1 MDEIITEIVRQ
12 CIEKKIVSVSHI
24 ATICKFVE
32 LNVDEVDRLLIL
44 IPIETLYGKINRSH
58 NFVDTNNQIY
68 LPVYDA
74 FNEQKHFGYILE
86 TSFTDIFKR
95 GKNIL
100 ISALGEKAPTNIK
113 FDEVY
118 QTFLEEYFDTV
129 NDNVWFFNLNRAVPV
144 LTGISETEF
153 YDYYGFSI
161 DRKTE
166 VVSCVEP
173 NASEE
178 LYDKIKENL
187 DKNDGQETENESK
200 KLTRL
205 GLIEATKKKVIAQDE
220 AVAEI
225 ASAIYNPLALN
236 TPEMKRN
243 ILVYGPTGVG
253 KTFILETIAKELGLP
268 FYTTS
273 LADFSSSGYVGRSID
288 DIYNGLYNA
297 ANGNIELLEKG
308 AILFLDEVDKLV
320 LGGASDIKS
329 QVYNELLTLYQPGG
343 VVDIKVS
350 WNKTVPYDK
359 KNLIIVSGGSFAKLG
374 ENKPRQMGFGAEST
388 KKDNKVYY
396 TNEDFIKFGIPS
408 EFMGRQDLCIPLREL
423 NKEDLYRVLT
433 ESIASPY
440 VVQKKVLES
449 KGIKLNISEDIL
461 KYMVDKAY
469 SLQKGARS
477 LKGIFGIAIAP
488 EINRIVDQ
496 IDEGLLKTKSFDVDI
511 ENAVKRLKLYN
522 G

>member
-1 MDEIITEIVRQ
+1 MEKDKKEK
-12 CIEKKIVSVSHI
+12 IEETKQEVFSATHI

-58 NFVDTNNQIY
+58 NFVDSKNQSY

-74 FNEQKHFGYILE
+74 FNEQKHFGYILD
-86 TSFTDIFKR
+86 TSFSDIYKR

-100 ISALGEKAPTNIK
+100 ASALGEKAPTDASFEDI
-113 FDEVY
+113 Y
-118 QTFLEEYFDTV
+118 QTFLEEYFDTI
-129 NDNVWFFNLNRAVPV
+129 NDNVWFFSLNHAVPV

-166 VVSCVEP
+166 VISCVEP
-173 NASEE
+173 GANEE
-178 LYDKIKENL
+178 LYNRIKENL
-187 DKNDGQETENESK
+187 DKNNEQETENK
-200 KLTRL
+200 KITRL
-205 GLIEATKKKVIAQDE
+205 GLIEETKKKVIAQDE
-220 AVAEI
+220 AVSEI

-236 TPEMKRN
+236 SSEMKRN

-268 FYTTS
+268 FYETS

-297 ANGNIELLEKG
+297 ANGDIDLLEKG

-320 LGGASDIKS
+320 LGGSSDIKS
-329 QVYNELLTLYQPGG
+329 QVYHELLTLYQPGG
-343 VVDIKVS
+343 TVDIKVG

-374 ENKPRQMGFGAEST
+374 SNKPRQMGFGAKSSKIDE
-388 KKDNKVYY
+388 KEYY
-396 TNEDFIKFGIPS
+396 TNEDFIKFGIPA
-408 EFMGRQDLCIPLREL
+408 EFMGRQDLCIPLRAL

-433 ESIASPY
+433 ESIKSPY
-440 VVQKKVLES
+440 IVQKEVLKN
-449 KGIKLNISEDIL
+449 KGISLNISEEIL
-461 KYMVDKAY
+461 KYMADKAF
-469 SLQKGARS
+469 SLEKGARS
-477 LKGIFGIAIAP
+477 LKGIFAVAITP
-488 EINRIVDQ
+488 EINNIVDQ
-496 IDEGLLKTKSFDVDI
+496 IDGGLLETKSFDVDS
-511 ENAVKRLKLYN
+511 ENVVKRLKMYN